1 MIKRCIFTITAA
13 LLISLILTQSFFEL
27 RTIDPS
33 LQLEHDYTDI
43 AQDIR
48 DDYQPDSSMPS
59 KTEQP
64 QSTTSPSKNDPL
76 KIPSSGVS
84 KKNYSKLLKDIK
96 EYLGSQQGV
105 YGLYFLDLKSGQT
118 MNLNSTRKFIAAS
131 TIKVPINLY
140 LYSMYS
146 EGKINLDETVE
157 YTEADYE
164 EGTGVIQYAE
174 FGSEYSL
181 RELSRLSIEESDN
194 VAINMLSR
202 YLDYEKVVEYMEALV
217 NHTIQRDRNV
227 TTPKDMAI
235 YLKVLLDLSQ
245 NKPDT
250 HELLDFLMNTE
261 YNDRIPLYLPEDVPV
276 AHKIGN
282 QVEARHDVGI
292 VFAKRPYILCLYT
305 EKVDEEAAPETL
317 ATVSKMIYDF
327 SQH

>member
-1 MIKRCIFTITAA
+1 MIKRYTASIICA
-13 LLISLILTQSFFEL
+13 ILISLLLAQSFLEPGN
-27 RTIDPS
+27 IEPV
-33 LQLEHDYTDI
+33 LQLEHNYSDI

-48 DDYQPDSSMPS
+48 DNNTDSSPAPAADQAQPS
-59 KTEQP
+59 
-64 QSTTSPSKNDPL
+64 SSPAINDPL
-76 KIPSSGVS
+76 QIPSTGASR
-84 KKNYSKLLKDIK
+84 KNYSKLLKDIK

-105 YGLYFLDLKSGQT
+105 YGLYFLDLKNGQT
-118 MNLNSTRKFIAAS
+118 MTFNPTKKFIAAS

-146 EGKINLDETVE
+146 EGKISLDETVE
-157 YTEADYE
+157 YKEVDYE
-164 EGTGVIQYAE
+164 EGTGDIQYAE

-202 YLDYEKVVEYMEALV
+202 YLDYEKVVEYMESLV

-245 NKPDT
+245 RKPDT
-250 HELLDFLMNTE
+250 QELLDFLMNTE

-292 VFAKRPYILCLYT
+292 IFAKRPYILCLYS

-317 ATVSKMIYDF
+317 AHISKMIYDF
-327 SQH
+327 SQN